1 MINDIYNRKILGFA
15 ADIPR
20 LQRLASPDATAVAQQ
35 DAIINQDINAD
46 ATATTNQTSDIN
58 Q

>member
-1 MINDIYNRKILGFA
+1 VDS
-15 ADIPR
+15 D
-20 LQRLASPDATAVAQQ
+20 AVAVAHQ